1 MNAEQIHA
9 RLEGL
14 ALAPANHVVHSSAS
28 LVLRGI
34 LQEAA
39 DVDVVARGRAWEQ
52 ALALVAGGGATLD
65 RGRHDQRVSE
75 GGDVEIYDGWLGE
88 TAEAVVSRAELVAG
102 VPCAPLADVIVMKE
116 RLDRPKDRAHLAAI
130 RAYLAA
136 PPVGADLGGRR

>member
-52 ALALVAGGGATLD
+52 ALALVAGGATLD
-65 RGRHDQRVSE
+65 RGRQDQRVSV
-75 GGDVEIYDGWLGE
+75 GTDVEIYDGWLGE

-102 VPCAPLADVIVMKE
+102 VPCAPLADVIAMKE